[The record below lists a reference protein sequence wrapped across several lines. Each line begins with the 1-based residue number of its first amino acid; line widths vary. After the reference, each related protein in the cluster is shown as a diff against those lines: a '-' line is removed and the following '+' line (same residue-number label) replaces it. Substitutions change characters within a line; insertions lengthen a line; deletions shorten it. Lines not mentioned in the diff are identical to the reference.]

1 MSRKKLQK
9 RLDDY
14 QNEYIE
20 VMRKII
26 LNELGDL
33 PTDKDRGYIYWW
45 ERVKK
50 LQTNIINLTFVER
63 EMALDKAKQALENAF
78 TPRIKQMLSKKIQDE
93 IDDGEN

>member
-1 MSRKKLQK
+1 MSRKQLQK

-26 LNELGDL
+26 LNDLDDL

>member
-1 MSRKKLQK
+1 MSRKLLQK

-26 LNELGDL
+26 LNELDDL

-45 ERVKK
+45 ERLKK

-63 EMALDKAKQALENAF
+63 EMALDKAKEQLEKAF
-78 TPRIKQMLSKKIQDE
+78 TPRIREMLSKKLQTE
-93 IDDGEN
+93 IDDGEK

>member
-1 MSRKKLQK
+1 VSRKQLQK

-26 LNELGDL
+26 LNDLDDL